1 MSKGFSG
8 FNTFT
13 PTFFVLNSLPL
24 LTLNKQT
31 IIIIMQEIMN
41 FLLANGAELL
51 LAILAVARIVVRIT
65 PSITDNKVFGYL
77 DDLIA
82 FFIKNNDSKK
92 K

>member
-1 MSKGFSG
+1 
-8 FNTFT
+8 
-13 PTFFVLNSLPL
+13 
-24 LTLNKQT
+24 
-31 IIIIMQEIMN
+31 MQEIMN

>member
-1 MSKGFSG
+1 
-8 FNTFT
+8 
-13 PTFFVLNSLPL
+13 
-24 LTLNKQT
+24 
-31 IIIIMQEIMN
+31 MQEIMN

-51 LAILAVARIVVRIT
+51 LAILAVARIIVRIT
-65 PSITDNKVFGYL
+65 PSIKDNKVFGYL

>member
-1 MSKGFSG
+1 
-8 FNTFT
+8 
-13 PTFFVLNSLPL
+13 
-24 LTLNKQT
+24 
-31 IIIIMQEIMN
+31 MQEIMN

-65 PSITDNKVFGYL
+65 PSITDNKVFSYL

>member
-1 MSKGFSG
+1 
-8 FNTFT
+8 
-13 PTFFVLNSLPL
+13 
-24 LTLNKQT
+24 
-31 IIIIMQEIMN
+31 MQEIIN

-51 LAILAVARIVVRIT
+51 LAILAGIVVRIT

>member
-1 MSKGFSG
+1 
-8 FNTFT
+8 
-13 PTFFVLNSLPL
+13 
-24 LTLNKQT
+24 
-31 IIIIMQEIMN
+31 MQEIMN

-51 LAILAVARIVVRIT
+51 LAILAVARIIVRIT

>member
-1 MSKGFSG
+1 
-8 FNTFT
+8 
-13 PTFFVLNSLPL
+13 
-24 LTLNKQT
+24 
-31 IIIIMQEIMN
+31 MQEIMN

-77 DDLIA
+77 DD
-82 FFIKNNDSKK
+82 FIKNNDSKK

>member
-1 MSKGFSG
+1 
-8 FNTFT
+8 
-13 PTFFVLNSLPL
+13 
-24 LTLNKQT
+24 
-31 IIIIMQEIMN
+31 MQEIIN

>member
-1 MSKGFSG
+1 
-8 FNTFT
+8 
-13 PTFFVLNSLPL
+13 
-24 LTLNKQT
+24 
-31 IIIIMQEIMN
+31 MQEIMN

-82 FFIKNNDSKK
+82 FFINNNKSNKK
-92 K
+92 

>member
-1 MSKGFSG
+1 
-8 FNTFT
+8 
-13 PTFFVLNSLPL
+13 
-24 LTLNKQT
+24 
-31 IIIIMQEIMN
+31 MQEIIN

-82 FFIKNNDSKK
+82 FFIKNNESKK